1 MIRVDPRNPRAQALH
16 DALAARVDLAALPE
30 PLCLVFGGDGHMLAC
45 IRELGPSPVYLG
57 LNAGMLGFLLN
68 DASDLDRVA
77 GQLARRDWVAHAFPR
92 LALDARG
99 PHGQRYQAFAVNDLY
114 VERSTGQTAHLRV
127 SVNGAMVV
135 DRLICDGLIV
145 ATALGSTAY
154 NTSVG
159 GVPCHPTA
167 GVLQVAPISP
177 HAPRLSPV
185 VLPLQARIEVEALH
199 VERRP
204 VRVVAD
210 GQDLG
215 LVQHV
220 TVAASGSEVRLA
232 FLGGH
237 DFTETLI
244 SKVLQR

>member
-16 DALAARVDLAALPE
+16 DALASRVDLAALPE
-30 PLCLVFGGDGHMLAC
+30 PVCLVFGGDGHMLAC
-45 IRELGPSPVYLG
+45 IRELGPDYVYLG

-68 DASDLDRVA
+68 DAADLDGVA
-77 GQLARRDWVAHAFPR
+77 DQLERRDWVAHAFPR
-92 LALDARG
+92 LALEARG
-99 PHGQRYQAFAVNDLY
+99 PDGQRYEAHAVNDLY

-127 SVNGAMVV
+127 SVDGATVV

-154 NTSVG
+154 NYSVG

-167 GVLQVAPISP
+167 EVLQVSPISP

-185 VLPLQARIEVEALH
+185 VLPLRARIEVEAL
-199 VERRP
+199 VVGRRP

-210 GQDLG
+210 GQGLG
-215 LVQHV
+215 PVEHV
-220 TVAASGSEVRLA
+220 TVAAEGSRVRLA

-237 DFTETLI
+237 NFTETLI

>member
-1 MIRVDPRNPRAQALH
+1 MIRVDPRNPRAQTLH
-16 DALAARVDLAALPE
+16 DALAVRADLSALPRSV
-30 PLCLVFGGDGHMLAC
+30 CLVFGGDGHMLAC
-45 IRELGPSPVYLG
+45 IRELGPDFVYLG

-68 DASDLDRVA
+68 DATDLDRVA
-77 GQLARRDWVAHAFPR
+77 SQLSRHDWEVHAFPR
-92 LALDARG
+92 LALVARG
-99 PHGQRYQAFAVNDLY
+99 PDGKRDAAPAVNDLY
-114 VERSTGQTAHLRV
+114 IERSTGQTAHLRV
-127 SVNGAMVV
+127 SVDGAPVV

-154 NTSVG
+154 SYSVG

-167 GVLQVAPISP
+167 GVLQVSPISP

-185 VLPLQARIEVEALH
+185 VLPLDARIEVEALS
-199 VERRP
+199 VDRRP

-215 LVQHV
+215 PVEHV
-220 TVAASGSEVRLA
+220 TVAVGDSHVRLA

-237 DFTETLI
+237 NFTETLI

>member
-1 MIRVDPRNPRAQALH
+1 MLRVDPRNPRARALH
-16 DALAARVDLAALPE
+16 DALEQLVDLRMLPPE
-30 PLCLVFGGDGHMLAC
+30 LCLVFGGDGYMLAC
-45 IRELGPSPVYLG
+45 IRELGPEPVYLG

-68 DASDLDRVA
+68 DGEDLDAVA
-77 GQLARRDWVAHAFPR
+77 DCLERQDWAARSFPR
-92 LALDARG
+92 LALSAEG
-99 PHGQRYQAFAVNDLY
+99 PDGQRYAAHAVNDLY

-127 SVNGAMVV
+127 RVDGTTVV
-135 DRLICDGLIV
+135 ERLICDGLIA

-154 NTSVG
+154 TYSVG

-167 GVLQVAPISP
+167 GVLQLAPISP

-185 VLPLQARIEVEALH
+185 VLPLGARVEVEALAP
-199 VERRP
+199 ERRP

-215 LVQHV
+215 PAVRV
-220 TVAASGSEVRLA
+220 SVDASAPPVRLA

-237 DFTETLI
+237 NFTETLI

>member
-16 DALAARVDLAALPE
+16 DALASRVDLPALPE
-30 PLCLVFGGDGHMLAC
+30 PVCLVFGGDGHMLAC
-45 IRELGPSPVYLG
+45 IRELGPDYVYLG

-68 DASDLDRVA
+68 DAADLDGVA
-77 GQLARRDWVAHAFPR
+77 DQLARRDWVAHAFPR
-92 LALDARG
+92 LALEARG
-99 PHGQRYQAFAVNDLY
+99 PDGQRYTAHAVNDLY

-127 SVNGAMVV
+127 SVDGATVV

-154 NTSVG
+154 SYSVG

-167 GVLQVAPISP
+167 GVLQVSPISP

-185 VLPLQARIEVEALH
+185 VLPLRARIEVEALA
-199 VERRP
+199 VGRRP

-210 GQDLG
+210 GQGLG
-215 LVQHV
+215 PVEHV
-220 TVAASGSEVRLA
+220 TVAAGGSRVRLA

-237 DFTETLI
+237 NFTETLI

>member
-1 MIRVDPRNPRAQALH
+1 MIRVDPRNPRAKALH
-16 DALAARVDLAALPE
+16 DALAARTDLSALPE
-30 PLCLVFGGDGHMLAC
+30 PVCLVFGGDGHMLAC
-45 IRELGPSPVYLG
+45 MRELGPDFVYLG

-68 DASDLDRVA
+68 DADDLDAVA
-77 GQLARRDWVAHAFPR
+77 EQLERRDWVAHAFPR
-92 LALDARG
+92 LALEAEG
-99 PHGQRYQAFAVNDLY
+99 PDGQRYEAHAINDLY

-127 SVNGAMVV
+127 SVDGSMVV

-154 NTSVG
+154 NYSVG
-159 GVPCHPTA
+159 GVPCHPTS
-167 GVLQVAPISP
+167 GVLQIAPISP
-177 HAPRLSPV
+177 HAPRLSPL
-185 VLPLQARIEVEALH
+185 VLPLRARIAVEALS
-199 VERRP
+199 VGRRP

-215 LVQHV
+215 PVERV
-220 TVAASGSEVRLA
+220 RVAAGASQVRLA

-237 DFTETLI
+237 NFTETLI